1 MAYKI
6 VKRSKSTEDA
16 IQTKQIEAP
25 KDAGRVDL
33 YLAGFFPE
41 ISRSRIQGMLK
52 SGEITVNGKE
62 AKPNLKLAGGED
74 IRLAIKKPLP
84 LCVKPEEIALNILYE
99 DRDIIVLDKPQG
111 MVVHP
116 ATGHYQGT
124 LVNALLYHCGDLSG
138 INGIMRPGIVHRI
151 DKDTS
156 GVLVVAKN
164 DAAHQGLVAQWKKH
178 SIKRLYIALLHGVI
192 AEGAG
197 IVDAP
202 IGRSR
207 KDRKKMAVDP
217 QKGRPAITHYQVL
230 ERFSNYTLAQLRL
243 ETGRTHQIRV
253 HMSYLGHPVA
263 GDPVYGPRKS
273 RLPLAGQALHAQELG
288 FYHPITGRWLEY
300 STPLPFY
307 FEELLQALRR
317 GDII

>member
-1 MAYKI
+1 MTYKI
-6 VKRSKSTEDA
+6 VKKNMQKDDTFSVEK
-16 IQTKQIEAP
+16 IESP

-33 YLAGFFPE
+33 FLAGAFPGL
-41 ISRSRIQGMLK
+41 SRSRIQNMLK
-52 SGEITVNGKE
+52 AGEITVNGKE
-62 AKPNLKLAGGED
+62 AKANLQLPGGEQ
-74 IRLAIKKPLP
+74 ICLYIKKPVP
-84 LCVKPEEIALNILYE
+84 LSVEPEEIALDILYE
-99 DRDIIVLDKPQG
+99 DKDIVVVNKPQG

-116 ATGHYQGT
+116 AAGHYGGT
-124 LVNALLYHCGDLSG
+124 LVNALLHHCGDLSG

-156 GVLVVAKN
+156 GILVVAKN
-164 DAAHQGLVAQWKKH
+164 DAAHQGLVSQWKKH

-202 IGRSR
+202 IGRSA

-217 QKGRPAITHYQVL
+217 QKGRSAITHYQVL
-230 ERFSNYTLAQLRL
+230 ERFAAFTLAQLRL

-263 GDPVYGPRKS
+263 GDPVYGPKKS
-273 RLPLAGQALHAQELG
+273 SLHLSGQALHAQVLG
-288 FYHPITGRWLEY
+288 FNHPISGVWMEY
-300 STPLPFY
+300 STPLPPY
-307 FEELLQALRR
+307 FEELLETLRR
-317 GDII
+317 GDI

>member
-6 VKRSKSTEDA
+6 IKRSKSAEDA
-16 IQTKQIEAP
+16 MRTEHIQAP
-25 KDAGRVDL
+25 KEAGRVDL
-33 YLAGFFPE
+33 YLAGAFPE
-41 ISRSRIQGMLK
+41 LSRSRIQNMLK
-52 SGEITVNGKE
+52 SGEITVDGKE
-62 AKPNLKLAGGED
+62 AKPNLKLAGGEQ
-74 IRLAIKKPLP
+74 IRLAIKKTVPLS
-84 LCVKPEEIALNILYE
+84 VEPEEIALDILYE
-99 DRDIIVLDKPQG
+99 DKDIIVVNKPQG

-116 ATGHYQGT
+116 AAGHYKGT
-124 LVNALLYHCGDLSG
+124 LVNALLHHCNDLSG

-178 SIKRLYIALLHGVI
+178 SIKRLYIALLHGVLS
-192 AEGAG
+192 EGAG

-202 IGRSR
+202 IGRSH

-217 QKGRPAITHYQVL
+217 QKGRTAITHYQVL
-230 ERFSNYTLAQLRL
+230 ERFTAYTLVQLRL

-263 GDPVYGPRKS
+263 GDPVYGPKKS
-273 RLPLAGQALHAQELG
+273 RLPLMGQALHAQVLG
-288 FYHPITGRWLEY
+288 FNHPLTGRWLEY
-300 STPLPFY
+300 STPPPLY
-307 FEELLQALRR
+307 FEELLEGLRR
-317 GDII
+317 GDVF